1 MSQNLSLK
9 LYDSLFNLSEQSI
22 NNIMEEPLIFE
33 NDVPVS
39 KVIGTLM
46 ERNLYESFSVLEK
59 KISVINIRNLLDLKN
74 ITSRKI
80 STIAKISPILY
91 SDSKIASASHLM
103 NYYRLRSLPVV
114 EKDNNKIIGQ
124 INAKSIIKQIYELG
138 SNTLQTKTNNS
149 FASMSQRILGK
160 DIMTPKPF
168 VIGSNDDVS
177 SARNMMIKNRIDH
190 IPIIDENN
198 NSLMGMLTSTHIIQ
212 YLLPSERIGRG
223 SIGIPQKNIRLDFP
237 VKSIMSKNVVVAN
250 ITDNILKI
258 IKLMIETNSTY
269 IVLQSLNEV
278 QGIITFG
285 DILTLLKER
294 IQYELP
300 CYIIGLPEDPIE
312 AEMTKT
318 KFMGV
323 VKLLKKI
330 FPEIEEARCR
340 IKIKS
345 KSSSKKNR
353 YEVNVNIITT
363 ADIYSYIRT
372 GWDLPIIMD
381 ELSDGIKR
389 KVIKDQNKKGKPQ
402 RFSLE
407 NKYEN
412 L

>member
-1 MSQNLSLK
+1 MTQNLSSK
-9 LYDSLFNLSEQSI
+9 LYDSLSNISEQSI

-33 NDVPVS
+33 NDAPVS

-46 ERNLYESFSVLEK
+46 ERNLYESFSMLEK
-59 KISVINIRNLLDLKN
+59 KIFVINIRNLLDLKN

-80 STIAKISPILY
+80 STIAKTSPILY
-91 SDSKIASASHLM
+91 SDSKIANASHLM

-138 SNTLQTKTNNS
+138 SKALETKMNNS
-149 FASMSQRILGK
+149 FSSMSQRILGK

-323 VKLLKKI
+323 
-330 FPEIEEARCR
+330 A
-340 IKIKS
+340 
-345 KSSSKKNR
+345 
-353 YEVNVNIITT
+353 
-363 ADIYSYIRT
+363 
-372 GWDLPIIMD
+372 
-381 ELSDGIKR
+381 
-389 KVIKDQNKKGKPQ
+389 
-402 RFSLE
+402 
-407 NKYEN
+407 
-412 L
+412 